1 MAKAGDD
8 VVSWLSA
15 IHVVRRPCD
24 CQCQCSFQAPIQF
37 ELKSS
42 RAPKRMTPSSSS
54 VEKLVLQLYMLKAVL
69 DIHVM
74 ETSFH
79 IQG

>member
-24 CQCQCSFQAPIQF
+24 CQCSFQAPIQL

-42 RAPKRMTPSSSS
+42 RAPKRMPPSSSS
-54 VEKLVLQLYMLKAVL
+54 VEKLELQLYMLKAVL
-69 DIHVM
+69 DTHVM

-79 IQG
+79 VQG

>member
-24 CQCQCSFQAPIQF
+24 CQCSIPAPIQL

-42 RAPKRMTPSSSS
+42 RAPKRMPPSSSS

-69 DIHVM
+69 DLHVM
-74 ETSFH
+74 QTNFL